1 MIERLLV
8 QIETLA
14 LQNDMP
20 VILVADLETVGLA
33 YACLRSER
41 THLLCRPGHTA
52 LAAALLATAR
62 QTPSRSLH
70 AANRDNE
77 GERKSVVW
85 GKRRLVRVVLGG
97 GRYVQTK

>member
-20 VILVADLETVGLA
+20 VILVADLETVDLA

-41 THLLCRPGHTA
+41 TQLLCRQGHTD

-70 AANRDNE
+70 EANRDNE
-77 GERKSVVW
+77 GLRLQHMRSEERSV
-85 GKRRLVRVVLGG
+85 GKASVRQC
-97 GRYVQTK
+97 R